1 MLLPMAPLPPER
13 TPLYHHPLPALEEWL
28 RQLGARPDGPHAVRW
43 DLHQAQWS
51 AQIVFGVEDLTVSW
65 HQDGRQSIRQFPYGL
80 AREDVEAAILAGP

>member
-1 MLLPMAPLPPER
+1 MAPLPPER

-28 RQLGARPDGPHAVRW
+28 RQLGARPDGRHAERW

-51 AQIVFGVEDLTVSW
+51 AQIVFGVEELTVTW

-80 AREDVEAAILAGP
+80 ARADVEAAILAGP